1 MSRAPGISVAKAYAL
16 TPMGDRGDRRGGRDR
31 TFGSRRAH
39 IGLGRLGDRVQ
50 AVAVRDAFELGF
62 AGVGEHEAAAGD
74 EVLYGLGHQDL

>member
-1 MSRAPGISVAKAYAL
+1 MARTPGSPSSKAYAL
-16 TPMGDRGDRRGGRDR
+16 TPWATASIDTGADR

-39 IGLGRLGDRVQ
+39 IGPPRLGDRVQ
-50 AVAVRDAFELGF
+50 AVAVRDALQLGF